1 MSGTVSETASETTG
15 GAVSAPLSIAFHG
28 AARTVTGSRH
38 LLRFG
43 RHRWLFDCGL
53 YQGHRDE
60 AERINRTFRFAPG
73 EVDAAVISHAHL
85 DHTGNLPTLA
95 AQGFRGPIHMTP
107 ATADL
112 SRVMLADSA
121 FLMQK
126 DVEHVNRRHANARGP
141 RVPLYS
147 MADVE
152 DVLGRLQTHRYHED
166 WTLFPGVRVRYDDA
180 GHILGS
186 ALTSFE
192 ITANGRT
199 LRLLMGGDLGR
210 PRRPILRDPEV
221 PRGPD
226 VLVLESTYGDR
237 LHGDERSTVEGLVD
251 IVGRTVAR
259 GGRLVVPAFA
269 VGRTQELVA
278 TLHELIGSGRLP
290 DLPVF
295 VDSPMA
301 RQATAIFVRHPE
313 CFDAETHAMFERGDG
328 APFGFGRLRYV
339 GSPEESR
346 ALNDRQGPCIILSAS
361 GMAEGG
367 RVLHHLQHALGNERN
382 TVLFVGYQGEGTLGR
397 RLRDGAETVNV
408 FGEPVRVRA
417 EIASLDGFSAH
428 ADQRELVDWVASLDP
443 APRTIF
449 LVHGELQPA
458 ETLAAL
464 LRERVGA
471 TVHVP
476 EKEQEFDLWT

>member
-1 MSGTVSETASETTG
+1 MNDSLG
-15 GAVSAPLSIAFHG
+15 IAFHG

-43 RHRWLFDCGL
+43 ERTWLFDCGL

-60 AERINRTFRFAPG
+60 AERVNRTFRFAPG
-73 EVDAAVISHAHL
+73 EVDAVVVSHAHL
-85 DHTGNLPTLA
+85 DHTGNLPTLS
-95 AQGFRGPIHMTP
+95 AQGFRGPVHMTP
-107 ATADL
+107 ATAEL

-126 DVEHVNRRHANARGP
+126 DVEHVNRRRGGQQPAR
-141 RVPLYS
+141 RPLYTV
-147 MADVE
+147 ADVDSLLARIE
-152 DVLGRLQTHRYHED
+152 THDYHEEWD
-166 WTLFPGVRVRYDDA
+166 LFPGVRVRYDDA
-180 GHILGS
+180 GHILGA

-192 ITANGRT
+192 IRGQGRT

-221 PRGPD
+221 PPGPD

-237 LHGDERSTVEGLVD
+237 LHGDEKSTTDRLVEV
-251 IVGRTVAR
+251 VQRTVGR
-259 GGRLVVPAFA
+259 GGRLIVPAFA
-269 VGRTQELVA
+269 VGRTQEFVA
-278 TLHELIGSGRLP
+278 TLHDLIEAGRLP
-290 DLPVF
+290 DVPMF

-301 RQATAIFVRHPE
+301 RNATAIFVRHPE
-313 CFDAETHAMFERGDG
+313 CFDAETAAKFAEGDG
-328 APFGFGRLRYV
+328 APFGFARLRYV
-339 GSPEESR
+339 GSAEESK
-346 ALNDRQGPCIILSAS
+346 ALNERTEPCIIISAS

-382 TVLFVGYQGEGTLGR
+382 TVLFVGFQGDGTLGR
-397 RLRDGAETVNV
+397 RLLEGAETVNV

-417 EIASLDGFSAH
+417 EITSLDGFSAH
-428 ADQRELVDWVASLDP
+428 ADQRELIDWVAKLDP
-443 APRTIF
+443 LPKTIF
-449 LVHGELQPA
+449 LVHGELKPA

-464 LRERVGA
+464 LRERTGA

-476 EKEQEFDLWT
+476 EKGQEFDLWT

>member
-1 MSGTVSETASETTG
+1 MTTSLG
-15 GAVSAPLSIAFHG
+15 IAFHG

-43 RHRWLFDCGL
+43 RRSFLFDCGL

-60 AERINRTFRFAPG
+60 AERVNRTFRFPPG
-73 EVDAAVISHAHL
+73 ELDAVVISHAHL
-85 DHTGNLPTLA
+85 DHTGNLPTLS
-95 AQGFRGPIHMTP
+95 AQGFRGPVHLTP

-121 FLMQK
+121 FLQQK
-126 DVEHVNRRHANARGP
+126 DVEHVNRRYGGGRAP
-141 RVPLYS
+141 RKPLYTMS
-147 MADVE
+147 DV
-152 DVLGRLQTHRYHED
+152 DAVTGRFETHRYHED
-166 WTLFPGVRVRYDDA
+166 WTLFPGIRVRYHDA

-192 ITANGRT
+192 FTANGRT
-199 LRLLMGGDLGR
+199 HRLLMGGDLGR
-210 PRRPILRDPEV
+210 PERPILRDPEV
-221 PRGPD
+221 PRGAD
-226 VLVLESTYGDR
+226 TLVLESTYGNR
-237 LHGDERSTVEGLVD
+237 LHADESETIEGLVD
-251 IVGRTVAR
+251 IVTRTVGR

-278 TLHELIGSGRLP
+278 TLHDLIEGGRLP
-290 DLPVF
+290 DLPIF

-301 RQATAIFVRHPE
+301 RNATAIFVRHPE
-313 CFDAETHAMFERGDG
+313 CFDAETAALFSQGGG

-339 GSPEESR
+339 GSADESK
-346 ALNDRQGPCIILSAS
+346 ALNDRRDPCIIISAS

-382 TVLFVGYQGEGTLGR
+382 TVLFVGYQGDGTLGR
-397 RLRDGAETVNV
+397 RLEEGAETVNV

-428 ADQRELVDWVASLDP
+428 ADQRELLDWVAALDP

-449 LVHGELQPA
+449 LVHGEPPAA
-458 ETLAAL
+458 ETLAGL
-464 LRERVGA
+464 LRERMTA
-471 TVHVP
+471 SVHVP
-476 EKEQEFDLWT
+476 EKGQEFDLWT

>member
-1 MSGTVSETASETTG
+1 MATG
-15 GAVSAPLSIAFHG
+15 LSIAFHG

-43 RHRWLFDCGL
+43 RHTCLFDCGL
-53 YQGHRDE
+53 FQGHRDE
-60 AERINRTFRFAPG
+60 AEQVNRTFRFAPG
-73 EVDAAVISHAHL
+73 EVDAVVLSHAHL
-85 DHTGNLPTLA
+85 DHTGNLPTLF
-95 AQGFRGPIHMTP
+95 AQGYRGPVHLTP

-126 DVEHVNRRHANARGP
+126 DVEHVNRRAGAGRAP
-141 RVPLYS
+141 RRPLYTP
-147 MADVE
+147 ADVE
-152 DVLGRLQTHRYHED
+152 AVLERFETHHYHEE
-166 WTLFPGVRVRYDDA
+166 WSPLPGVRARYDDA

-192 ITANGRT
+192 FTADGRT
-199 LRLLMGGDLGR
+199 RRVLMGGDLGR
-210 PRRPILRDPEV
+210 PNRPILRDPEV
-221 PRGPD
+221 PRGAD

-237 LHGDERSTVEGLVD
+237 LHGDEQATTDGLVEVVTRTVE
-251 IVGRTVAR
+251 R

-278 TLHELIGSGRLP
+278 TLHDLIGAGRLP
-290 DLPVF
+290 DLPMF

-301 RQATAIFVRHPE
+301 RNATAVFVRHPE
-313 CFDAETHAMFERGDG
+313 CFDAETAARFAEGDG

-339 GSPEESR
+339 GSADESK
-346 ALNDRQGPCIILSAS
+346 ALNDRRGPCIIISAS

-382 TVLFVGYQGEGTLGR
+382 TVLFVGYQGDGTLGR
-397 RLRDGAETVNV
+397 RLKDGAETVNV
-408 FGEPVRVRA
+408 LGEPVRVRA

-428 ADQRELVDWVASLDP
+428 ADQRELLDWVARLDP

-449 LVHGELQPA
+449 LVHGEPRAA
-458 ETLAAL
+458 ETLAGL
-464 LRERVGA
+464 LRERTPA

-476 EKEQEFDLWT
+476 EKGEEFDLWN